1 MRNRITQLLTFLGS
15 FAACFFALTP
25 TVFAAAKVNPVTGDN
40 NMVPVVIGLLV
51 VSAVVIV
58 ALLLLSGK
66 KKRTLTITLKPGCAG
81 IPAFS
86 FAFFMRE
93 NSLPVPFSTIFLSF

>member
-25 TVFAAAKVNPVTGDN
+25 TVFAAVKVNPVTGDDN
-40 NMVPVVIGLLV
+40 LVLVVIRLLGV
-51 VSAVVIV
+51 WALVIV

-66 KKRTLTITLKPGCAG
+66 KKKR
-81 IPAFS
+81 
-86 FAFFMRE
+86 
-93 NSLPVPFSTIFLSF
+93 

>member
-58 ALLLLSGK
+58 ALLLLSVKK
-66 KKRTLTITLKPGCAG
+66 KKR
-81 IPAFS
+81 
-86 FAFFMRE
+86 
-93 NSLPVPFSTIFLSF
+93 

>member
-25 TVFAAAKVNPVTGDN
+25 TVFAAVKVNPVTGDN

-58 ALLLLSGK
+58 ALLLL
-66 KKRTLTITLKPGCAG
+66 
-81 IPAFS
+81 
-86 FAFFMRE
+86 
-93 NSLPVPFSTIFLSF
+93 

>member
-1 MRNRITQLLTFLGS
+1 MRNRITQLLTFL
-15 FAACFFALTP
+15 ACFFALTP

-66 KKRTLTITLKPGCAG
+66 KKKR
-81 IPAFS
+81 
-86 FAFFMRE
+86 
-93 NSLPVPFSTIFLSF
+93 